1 MLLFKD
7 LKDCLFLLLTILI
20 MVIKKLKET
29 VVANYNALIDRRNFY
44 DQPIRDQIKKC
55 DEIRKIAN
63 RTRR

>member
-1 MLLFKD
+1 
-7 LKDCLFLLLTILI
+7 